1 MIASYQNRTLGVA
14 PPRRLALRFA
24 AAFGLICGLAG
35 CSVSMPLASF
45 VDDTPTG
52 SITAPAETDA
62 APAGEKLAA
71 ATAQP
76 RVP

>member
-1 MIASYQNRTLGVA
+1 MIASYQNRTLDVA
-14 PPRRLALRFA
+14 PLRRPTLRFA
-24 AAFGLICGLAG
+24 AAFGLICGLTG

-52 SITAPAETDA
+52 SIAPHTAPDTD
-62 APAGEKLAA
+62 PAGEKLAA
-71 ATAQP
+71 ASAQP